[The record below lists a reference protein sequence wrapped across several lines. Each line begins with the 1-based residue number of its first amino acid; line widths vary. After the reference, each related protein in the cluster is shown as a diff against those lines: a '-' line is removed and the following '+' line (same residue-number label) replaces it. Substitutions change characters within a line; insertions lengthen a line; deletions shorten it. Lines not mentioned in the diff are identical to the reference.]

1 VAGYVGRAIPRLE
14 DPRLLAG
21 RGAYLD
27 DLRPPGTLSVAFVRS
42 PHPHA
47 RVLAVD
53 VAAAGA
59 TPGVV
64 EVLTGAG
71 LAGAVRPLRAELAV
85 PGYTPTS
92 WPALADRRVRFV
104 GEAVA
109 AVAATD
115 RYVAEDAAGRVV
127 VRYEPLPA
135 VADAEAAMAPGAV
148 AVHDDHPGNVL
159 VHLRHEAGAVDEV
172 FREADL
178 RVSATLRHARCAAAP
193 LEGRGILAD
202 VDRATGGLV
211 VWASTQVPHLLRA
224 GLAGVL
230 GLAESR
236 IRVVVPDVGG
246 GFGPKMHVFPEDV
259 VVSVLALRLGRP
271 VKWVET
277 RTENLMAGAHAREH
291 VAAVEVAAR
300 RDGTI
305 LAVQARLLCDVGAY
319 SLFPTSAAL
328 EPITAAG
335 LIPGPYRIRSY
346 RYDAYA
352 VATNKC
358 PTGAY
363 RGVGQA
369 LAAYVRERMVD
380 LVARR
385 AELDPA
391 EVRRRNLLRTDEC
404 PYTTASGLVLDSGSP
419 AESFARLLDMAGYDG
434 LRREQEARRA
444 AGHRRY
450 RGIGLASYT
459 EFTGMGA
466 ATFRRRGMVHI
477 PGHDAAMV
485 RVEPSGEARAFVST
499 VTQGQGHLTALAQ
512 LLADELGW
520 PLRDVSVVEGDTD
533 RCPHGSG
540 AFASRSVVAAGG
552 ALILAARAVR
562 AKVLRIAAHRLEAAV
577 DDLVL
582 AEGVVA
588 VRGVPDR
595 RLDVREVARMAYQ
608 GASALPD
615 GLEPGLE
622 ATRFYDPPPA
632 TFSTGAHLAVVDV
645 DAETGRVDLVRHV
658 VVEDCGRMI
667 NPMIVEGQIHGAVGQ
682 GVGNA
687 LHEALVYDGA
697 GQLLTGTLM
706 DYHLPRADELPSI
719 EIGHVTTPP
728 PVSLAGFKGMAEGGT
743 IGAVAAVANA
753 VADALGP
760 VGGEVCELP
769 LTPARVLGLIRGEGQ
784 TAPSSVARPP
794 R

>member
-1 VAGYVGRAIPRLE
+1 MAAYVGRAIPRVE
-14 DPRLLAG
+14 DARLLTG
-21 RGAYLD
+21 RGVYLD
-27 DLRPPGTLSVAFVRS
+27 DLRPAGTVSVAFVRS
-42 PHPHA
+42 PYAHA
-47 RVLAVD
+47 RILGVD
-53 VAAAGA
+53 VAAAAA

-64 EVLTGAG
+64 AILTEEG
-71 LAGAVRPLRAELAV
+71 LAGVARPLRAELAA

-92 WPALADRRVRFV
+92 WPALAAGRVRFV

-115 RYVAEDAAGRVV
+115 RYVAEDAASRVA

-135 VADAEAAMAPGAV
+135 VVDAEAAMRPEAA
-148 AVHDDHPGNVL
+148 ALHDDHPANIL
-159 VHLRHEAGAVDEV
+159 VHLRHDDDRVEEA

-178 RVSATLRHARCAAAP
+178 RVRATLRHGRCAAAP

-202 VDRATGGLV
+202 VDRGTGGLL

-224 GLAGVL
+224 GLAGAL
-230 GLAESR
+230 GLAESQ
-236 IRVVVPDVGG
+236 IRVIVPDVGG
-246 GFGPKMHVFPEDV
+246 GFGPKMHLFPEDV
-259 VVSVLALRLGRP
+259 VVCALALRLGRP

-277 RTENLMAGAHAREH
+277 RSENLMAGAHAREH
-291 VAAVEVAAR
+291 VATVEVAAR

-305 LAVQARLLCDVGAY
+305 VALQARLLCDVGAY

-335 LIPGPYRIRSY
+335 LIPGPYRIRAY

-369 LAAYVRERMVD
+369 LASYVRERLVD

-385 AELDPA
+385 VGLDPA
-391 EVRRRNLLRTDEC
+391 EIRRRNLLRAEEC
-404 PYTTASGLVLDSGSP
+404 PYPTASGLVLDSGSP
-419 AESFARLLDMAGYDG
+419 AESLERLLDMAGYEA
-434 LRREQEARRA
+434 LRQEQGARRA
-444 AGHRRY
+444 AGPQRY

-477 PGHDAAMV
+477 PGHDAAVV

-499 VTQGQGHLTALAQ
+499 VSQGQGHATTLAQ
-512 LLADELGW
+512 LLAEELGW
-520 PLRDVSVVEGDTD
+520 PLRDVSIVQGDTE

-540 AFASRSVVAAGG
+540 AFASRSIVAAGG
-552 ALILAARAVR
+552 ALALAARAVR
-562 AKVLRIAAHRLEAAV
+562 EKVLRIAAHRLEAAQ

-582 AEGVVA
+582 AEGVIA

-595 RLDVREVARMAYQ
+595 RLDVREVVRLAYH
-608 GASALPD
+608 GPASALPE

-645 DAETGRVDLVRHV
+645 DAETGLVRLVRHV

-667 NPMIVEGQIHGAVGQ
+667 NPMLVEGQTHGAVAQ

-687 LHEALVYDGA
+687 LHEAIVYDGA

-719 EIGHVTTPP
+719 EIGHLATRP
-728 PVSLAGFKGMAEGGT
+728 PVSVAGFKGMGEGGT

-753 VADALGP
+753 VADALAPLGL
-760 VGGEVCELP
+760 EVHELP
-769 LTPARVLGLIRGEGQ
+769 LTPTRVHRLLHGDDRS
-784 TAPSSVARPP
+784 PSGG
-794 R
+794 

>member
-1 VAGYVGRAIPRLE
+1 VAGYVGRAIPRVE
-14 DPRLLAG
+14 DRRLLTG

-27 DLRPPGTLSVAFVRS
+27 DLRPGGAVSVAFVRS
-42 PHPHA
+42 PHAHA
-47 RVLAVD
+47 RILAVD
-53 VAAAGA
+53 VAAAAA

-64 EVLTGAG
+64 AVLTAAG
-71 LAGAVRPLRAELAV
+71 LGATVQPLRAELAA
-85 PGYTPTS
+85 PDYAPTP
-92 WPALADRRVRFV
+92 WPALADQRVRFV
-104 GEAVA
+104 GEPVV

-115 RYVAEDAAGRVV
+115 RYLAEDAAGRVA
-127 VRYEPLPA
+127 VRYEVLPA
-135 VADAEAAMAPGAV
+135 IVDVEAAMAPGA
-148 AVHDDHPGNVL
+148 ARVHDDRPGNVL
-159 VHLRHEAGAVDEV
+159 VHFRHDSGAVDEA
-172 FREADL
+172 FRDAEL

-193 LEGRGILAD
+193 LEGRGILAA
-202 VDRATGGLV
+202 VDRTTGELV
-211 VWASTQVPHLLRA
+211 VWASTQVPHLLRT

-230 GLAESR
+230 GMAESR
-236 IRVVVPDVGG
+236 IRVIAPDVGG
-246 GFGPKMHVFPEDV
+246 GFGPKMHLFPEDAV
-259 VVSVLALRLGRP
+259 VCALALRLGRP

-291 VAAVEVAAR
+291 VATVEVAAR

-305 LAVQARLLCDVGAY
+305 LAFQARLLCDVGAY
-319 SLFPTSAAL
+319 SIFPTSAAL

-335 LIPGPYRIRSY
+335 LIPGPYRVRGY

-369 LAAYVRERMVD
+369 LASYVRERMVD

-385 AELDPA
+385 AGLDPA
-391 EVRRRNLLRTDEC
+391 EVRRRNLLRSEEC

-419 AESFARLLDMAGYDG
+419 AESFARLLDLAGYEG
-434 LRREQEARRA
+434 LRQEQEARRTA
-444 AGHRRY
+444 RQGRY

-466 ATFRRRGMVHI
+466 ATFRRRGMVHV
-477 PGHDAAMV
+477 PGHDAATV

-499 VTQGQGHLTALAQ
+499 ATQGQGHLTALAQ

-520 PLRDVSVVEGDTD
+520 PLEEVAVIEGDTA

-540 AFASRSVVAAGG
+540 AFASRSIVAAGG
-552 ALILAARAVR
+552 ALALAARVVR
-562 AKVLRIAAHRLEAAV
+562 DKVLRIAAHRLEASP
-577 DDLVL
+577 DDLVI
-582 AEGVVA
+582 ADGVVA

-595 RLDVREVARMAYQ
+595 RLDAREVVRLAYH
-608 GASALPD
+608 GPAAALPE

-645 DAETGRVDLVRHV
+645 DPDTGRVELVRHV

-667 NPMIVEGQIHGAVGQ
+667 NPMIVEGQIHGAVAQ

-687 LHEALVYDGA
+687 LHEAMVYDGS
-697 GQLLTGTLM
+697 GQLVTGTLM
-706 DYHLPRADELPSI
+706 DYHLPRADELPPI
-719 EIGHVTTPP
+719 EIGHLATRP
-728 PVSLAGFKGMAEGGT
+728 PVSVAGFKGMAEGGT

-753 VADALGP
+753 VADALAP
-760 VGGEVCELP
+760 AGGEVSELP
-769 LTPARVLGLIRGEGQ
+769 LTPARVHRLLHGGP
-784 TAPSSVARPP
+784 APAPAGV
-794 R
+794 